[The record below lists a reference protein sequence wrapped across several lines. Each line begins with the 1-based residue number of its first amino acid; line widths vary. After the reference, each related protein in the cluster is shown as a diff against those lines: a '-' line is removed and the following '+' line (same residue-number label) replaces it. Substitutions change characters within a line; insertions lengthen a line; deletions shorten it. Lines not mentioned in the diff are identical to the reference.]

1 MTPLATPLAPAAPDA
16 AVTRLVPSVT
26 DLVRRAA
33 GSDAVPLRSGAGEVR
48 LSAALTFPD
57 GIGRGAVVVEVF
69 RYGSA
74 VRVDLAIEHNR
85 VFATRSGAPSDSR
98 CYLND
103 YVASVTLPLDAAEL
117 PLEFVRKVIAGVSA
131 ARTAVDRERR
141 RDTNGWLRIAIT
153 TAMPVWTPQRV
164 A

>member
-1 MTPLATPLAPAAPDA
+1 MTPLATPTAPCVPDA
-16 AVTRLVPSVT
+16 AVSRLVPSVT
-26 DLVRRAA
+26 DLVRRATGTDPA
-33 GSDAVPLRSGAGEVR
+33 PLRSGAGDVR
-48 LSAALTFPD
+48 LSAPLSFPD

-69 RYGSA
+69 RYGAA

-85 VFATRSGAPSDSR
+85 VFAARDGGPSESR

-103 YVASVTLPLDAAEL
+103 YVASVTLPLDVTEL
-117 PLEFVRKVIAGVSA
+117 PLEFVRKVVAGVSA
-131 ARTAVDRERR
+131 ARTAVERYRR
-141 RDTNGWLRIAIT
+141 RDTGWLRIAIT